1 VFVGFGRAEDEIDE
15 EMRFHVE
22 LLAQQKQEAGLN
34 AEEARSAAWRKFGNL
49 GVLKEESREAWGWS
63 VLDRLAQDLRHA
75 FRAIVR
81 RPLQAVLIVAT
92 LGLAMGANLA
102 VFLLL
107 DKVVLRPLPVA
118 KPSQLVLISAPEPEP
133 RKTIAGGLVLGGG
146 KWVLPMDYPFFKGLH
161 DRVHVLEGMSAYTR
175 AVAKLATSG
184 DPVLAR
190 GFLVTGSYFDMLG
203 IKAQLGRTLTPAD
216 DREQDGDPAVVLTH
230 GFWQRQFGG
239 DPTVLHRTIRLNQQ
253 PMVVVG
259 ITAPGFTGTDTGF
272 NADFFVPV
280 SRARALQFPI
290 PGFTFDAAGYDIYTV
305 MARLA
310 PGVDIQQAERATETV
325 YRQLLADA
333 VRLAPPHTA
342 EENARIATNH
352 VSLFPGGY
360 AARLSSSTK
369 TPLRLLMAMVVLVL
383 IVAAG
388 NVSNLLLARGTS
400 RARETATR
408 LALGSSRGRI
418 LREFLAESL
427 LLTAS
432 AAIFGHFLAS
442 WTAHLLPVLLG
453 IPNLPAG
460 VGTESDSRS
469 NWLALGLALIVGL
482 GIWGASAL
490 RATKRS
496 YLPALTENVGLGG
509 ALRATHWRRGLVVL
523 QIAFSLILLCA
534 SFVLCR
540 SLLNLMSV
548 DPGFSMDNLYSF
560 SVDYGQLGYQGA
572 QEETLLRQIAD
583 RTRALPGVRRVAL
596 ADIVPLSGNAN
607 IRHVSERPIP
617 EDDQGTRS
625 IIVATGPDYF
635 TTLGISLTTGRE
647 FTPEDKPGNRKV
659 ALVNQ
664 ALARILWG
672 TSNPIGRRVW
682 VGGASGDV
690 EIVGVV
696 KDIKGISLR
705 SPDEPYLYL
714 PVAQEPGLG
723 SVGVVLRTA
732 GAAVTLN
739 AVRAAVK
746 QVDSSVQVA
755 DFGSVADQISRSL
768 YRDRGLAILSL
779 GFAGLASILCAIGIF
794 GLTSYSVAGRTQ
806 EIGVR
811 IAFGA
816 NPGEVY
822 WLVMREIVLLSFFG
836 CSIGLAGFIAMRRI
850 FTSLLFHLTPTD
862 PVSLGWALLVLA
874 LTTFLAGFVP
884 SHRAARL
891 DPSVALRWE

>member
-1 VFVGFGRAEDEIDE
+1 
-15 EMRFHVE
+15 
-22 LLAQQKQEAGLN
+22 
-34 AEEARSAAWRKFGNL
+34 
-49 GVLKEESREAWGWS
+49 
-63 VLDRLAQDLRHA
+63 
-75 FRAIVR
+75 
-81 RPLQAVLIVAT
+81 
-92 LGLAMGANLA
+92 
-102 VFLLL
+102 
-107 DKVVLRPLPVA
+107 
-118 KPSQLVLISAPEPEP
+118 
-133 RKTIAGGLVLGGG
+133 
-146 KWVLPMDYPFFKGLH
+146 
-161 DRVHVLEGMSAYTR
+161 
-175 AVAKLATSG
+175 
-184 DPVLAR
+184 
-190 GFLVTGSYFDMLG
+190 
-203 IKAQLGRTLTPAD
+203 
-216 DREQDGDPAVVLTH
+216 
-230 GFWQRQFGG
+230 
-239 DPTVLHRTIRLNQQ
+239 
-253 PMVVVG
+253 
-259 ITAPGFTGTDTGF
+259 
-272 NADFFVPV
+272 
-280 SRARALQFPI
+280 
-290 PGFTFDAAGYDIYTV
+290 
-305 MARLA
+305 
-310 PGVDIQQAERATETV
+310 
-325 YRQLLADA
+325 
-333 VRLAPPHTA
+333 
-342 EENARIATNH
+342 
-352 VSLFPGGY
+352 
-360 AARLSSSTK
+360 
-369 TPLRLLMAMVVLVL
+369 
-383 IVAAG
+383 
-388 NVSNLLLARGTS
+388 
-400 RARETATR
+400 
-408 LALGSSRGRI
+408 
-418 LREFLAESL
+418 
-427 LLTAS
+427 
-432 AAIFGHFLAS
+432 
-442 WTAHLLPVLLG
+442 
-453 IPNLPAG
+453 
-460 VGTESDSRS
+460 
-469 NWLALGLALIVGL
+469 
-482 GIWGASAL
+482 
-490 RATKRS
+490 
-496 YLPALTENVGLGG
+496 
-509 ALRATHWRRGLVVL
+509 
-523 QIAFSLILLCA
+523 
-534 SFVLCR
+534 
-540 SLLNLMSV
+540 
-548 DPGFSMDNLYSF
+548 
-560 SVDYGQLGYQGA
+560 
-572 QEETLLRQIAD
+572 
-583 RTRALPGVRRVAL
+583 
-596 ADIVPLSGNAN
+596 
-607 IRHVSERPIP
+607 
-617 EDDQGTRS
+617 
-625 IIVATGPDYF
+625 
-635 TTLGISLTTGRE
+635 LTTGRE